1 MMSEKI
7 FYKTK
12 GASFNMHK
20 KSKLPIILSAV
31 SAGAVN
37 GILGTGGG
45 IILAIFLS
53 RLLKNEKEAFKSALC
68 VTLLATFLM
77 SFAGAVFHLSNN
89 VISFKDVLPYLPAS
103 IIGGLAGAF
112 IFSKIK
118 PKLLNI
124 IFSLLIIFAGIRMLL
139 P

>member
-1 MMSEKI
+1 
-7 FYKTK
+7 
-12 GASFNMHK
+12 
-20 KSKLPIILSAV
+20 
-31 SAGAVN
+31 
-37 GILGTGGG
+37 
-45 IILAIFLS
+45 
-53 RLLKNEKEAFKSALC
+53 
-68 VTLLATFLM
+68 M